1 MGSPAPLLVLGVG
14 NPSRGDDALGPLFV
28 EQAGVALA
36 PEVSSGAVELLTDY
50 QLQIEHAL
58 DLTGR
63 ACVVF
68 VDASVRAAP
77 PFEFSRV
84 VPGRDVSYSTHAIS
98 PEAVLE
104 THRGIVG
111 EPPESW
117 VLAIRGERFEL
128 GDPLSPSAR
137 AHLDAAL
144 RFFVSEARGGL
155 GTPEGRRLEIEGP
168 CGASAS
174 GLGSTG

>member
-1 MGSPAPLLVLGVG
+1 VKRAPLLVFGIG
-14 NPSRGDDALGPLFV
+14 NPSRGDDALGSLFV
-28 EQAGVALA
+28 ERASEALA
-36 PEVSSGAVELLTDY
+36 REVSSGAIELLTDF

-63 ACVVF
+63 ARVVF

-77 PFEFSRV
+77 PFEYARV
-84 VPGRDVSYSTHAIS
+84 APQRAASFTTHAMS

-104 THRGIVG
+104 THRKVIG

-128 GDPLSPSAR
+128 GEPLSELAR
-137 AHLDAAL
+137 VNLEAAL
-144 RFFVSEARGGL
+144 SFFV
-155 GTPEGRRLEIEGP
+155 
-168 CGASAS
+168 AS
-174 GLGSTG
+174 LR